1 MRVGTGRQQPTE
13 RLLYS
18 IEYAEVLTDSDTLKQ
33 VTATLAP
40 AGLDIEETA
49 LAGSQVRF
57 WASGGTSGTSYVV
70 TLTVATW
77 GGRIFQDEVTIRV
90 KEI

>member
-1 MRVGTGRQQPTE
+1 MKLGTGRQQPTE

-18 IEYAEVLTDSDTLKQ
+18 AEYAEVLADGDTLKQ
-33 VTATLAP
+33 VAATLAP
-40 AGLDIEETA
+40 TGLLIENATV
-49 LAGSQVRF
+49 AGSQVRF

-70 TLTVATW
+70 TLTVETW